1 MRAIYQAKIY
11 QGAKNM
17 ESIFSDW
24 VVRKTIKVYLSY
36 QHAIHARAKESRPYI
51 LHALYAV
58 LIHEG
63 LEAAAAEQDPET
75 GIGYL
80 IVDKRI
86 TISVISVPK
95 LIEDEYFWL
104 PINFECELQ
113 ACSLVF
119 NFGSPE
125 ADFLPRPPAEQVEVD
140 CFWKKGVSLCDGSA
154 NLLDR
159 SIAKTL

>member
-1 MRAIYQAKIY
+1 
-11 QGAKNM
+11 M

-36 QHAIHARAKESRPYI
+36 QHAIHARAKEDRPYI

-63 LEAAAAEQDPET
+63 LEAVIDGQDPET

-86 TISVISVPK
+86 TISVVCVPK
-95 LIEDEYFWL
+95 LNEDDYPWL
-104 PINFECELQ
+104 PINFESGSR

-119 NFGSPE
+119 NFGSSE
-125 ADFLPRPPAEQVEVD
+125 ADFLPRPPDEQVEVD
-140 CFWKKGVSLCDGSA
+140 FFWKKGVSPCEGSD
-154 NLLDR
+154 NFLNQ
-159 SIAKTL
+159 SIAKIL

>member
-1 MRAIYQAKIY
+1 
-11 QGAKNM
+11 M

-36 QHAIHARAKESRPYI
+36 QHTIHARAKEDRPYI
-51 LHALYAV
+51 LHSLHAV

-63 LEAAAAEQDPET
+63 LEAAMAEQDTET

-80 IVDKRI
+80 VVDKRI
-86 TISVISVPK
+86 TISVVNVPK
-95 LIEDEYFWL
+95 LNEDDYFWL
-104 PINFECELQ
+104 PINFESESQ

-125 ADFLPRPPAEQVEVD
+125 ADFLPRPPDEQGEVD
-140 CFWKKGVSLCDGSA
+140 CFLKKDASLCEGSD
-154 NLLDR
+154 NLLNQ
-159 SIAKTL
+159 SIAKTF

>member
-1 MRAIYQAKIY
+1 
-11 QGAKNM
+11 M

-36 QHAIHARAKESRPYI
+36 QHAIHARAKEGRPYI

-63 LEAAAAEQDPET
+63 LEAATAGEDPET

-80 IVDKRI
+80 VVDKRI
-86 TISVISVPK
+86 SISVVYVPK
-95 LIEDEYFWL
+95 LNEEDYLWL
-104 PINFECELQ
+104 PTHFESGSQ
-113 ACSLVF
+113 TCSLVF

-125 ADFLPRPPAEQVEVD
+125 ADFLLRPPDEQVEVD
-140 CFWKKGVSLCDGSA
+140 CFWKKGVSLCEGSD
-154 NLLDR
+154 NLLDQP
-159 SIAKTL
+159 IAKTL